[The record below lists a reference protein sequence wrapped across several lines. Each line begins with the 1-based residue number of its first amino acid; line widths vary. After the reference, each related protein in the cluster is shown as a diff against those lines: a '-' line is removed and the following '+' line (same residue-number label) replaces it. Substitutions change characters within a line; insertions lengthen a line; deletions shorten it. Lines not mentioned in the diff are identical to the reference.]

1 MCIELKMTREEILNF
16 LNKVIDWADYAFVMP
31 NNEVDYN
38 IGELIDGV
46 VKGADNISM
55 SIHHSG
61 GWTIDIVKNCNFI
74 CSVTAAYE
82 VDDGQINQ
90 VINLSFSRILN

>member
-1 MCIELKMTREEILNF
+1 MCIELNMSKEEIKAF
-16 LNKVIDWADYAFVMP
+16 LDKVVEWADYAFVMP

-55 SIHHSG
+55 SIHQSG
-61 GWTIDIVKNCNFI
+61 GWTIDVIKNKNFI
-74 CSVTAAYE
+74 CCISAAYE
-82 VDDGQINQ
+82 NNESGIDK
-90 VINLSFSRILN
+90 VIILSFTPILN